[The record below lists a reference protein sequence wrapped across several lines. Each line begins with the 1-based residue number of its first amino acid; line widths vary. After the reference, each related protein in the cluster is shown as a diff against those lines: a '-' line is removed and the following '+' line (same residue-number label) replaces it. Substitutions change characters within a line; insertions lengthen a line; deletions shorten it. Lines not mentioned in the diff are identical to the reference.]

1 MMLHT
6 IVRRGSR
13 RQRLWSAVVVLLVT
27 ACAVVLVVSFTSGPG
42 AGRASAL
49 GSGTP
54 ASLQPLQRL
63 AFGMAYGDTL
73 TFDTDQQLDRAL
85 DDAVALGV
93 TWVRTDLSWEDI
105 QPDSPDKFQWQRF
118 GRVLQAARARGLNVL
133 PTISYTPPWERQ
145 PGCTGGQSCAPVDP
159 AAFAAFA
166 REAAARYAPMG
177 VHVWEIWNEPNIGFW
192 APQADPVAY
201 TALLQVTSKA
211 IRSVD
216 PQAYLVM
223 GGLAA
228 VSTDPS
234 RGYLSQTDFLAAVS
248 KLGANRLVNAIG
260 YHPYN
265 YPTLPSATTSFG
277 TPFQRISDFG
287 SSSLEAVLAE
297 YGTPDMPIWITE
309 TGAPTD
315 GPGAAADSRT
325 VPPNSTHVTEAYQ
338 AALATDTVQAAAA
351 NPFVYTLFWYTDQDS
366 APPTDPSDRS
376 KFYGL
381 RRYDGTR
388 KPAFAALKDAIAAYQ
403 RSRAATSPATA
414 SSGGGPSAA
423 PGSG

>member
-1 MMLHT
+1 MMLRT
-6 IVRRGSR
+6 MVLDTWQRRGGRSR
-13 RQRLWSAVVVLLVT
+13 RFWGAGVTLLVTGCAIVLLV
-27 ACAVVLVVSFTSGPG
+27 SFGSGPG
-42 AGRASAL
+42 SSKGAAL

-63 AFGMAYGDTL
+63 AFGMSYGDTL
-73 TFDTDQQLDRAL
+73 TFDTGQQLDRAL

-105 QPDSPDKFQWQRF
+105 QPDSSDKFQWQRF
-118 GRVLQAARARGLNVL
+118 DRVLAAARARGLNVL
-133 PTISYTPPWERQ
+133 PTISYTPPWERR

-192 APQADPVAY
+192 APQPDPVAY
-201 TALLQVTSKA
+201 TALLRDTSAA
-211 IRSVD
+211 IRSAD
-216 PQAYLVM
+216 PKAYLVM

-228 VSTDPS
+228 VPTDPA

-248 KLGANRLVNAIG
+248 NLGANRMVNAIG

-265 YPTLPSATTSFG
+265 YPNLPSATTSFG

-287 SSSLEAVLAE
+287 GSSLEAVLAE

-315 GPGAAADSRT
+315 GPGAAADGRST
-325 VPPNSTHVTEAYQ
+325 PPNSTHVTEAFQ
-338 AALATDTVQAAAA
+338 AAIATDTVRAAAA

-376 KFYGL
+376 QFYGL

-403 RSRAATSPATA
+403 RSRAAATPD
-414 SSGGGPSAA
+414 SG
-423 PGSG
+423 